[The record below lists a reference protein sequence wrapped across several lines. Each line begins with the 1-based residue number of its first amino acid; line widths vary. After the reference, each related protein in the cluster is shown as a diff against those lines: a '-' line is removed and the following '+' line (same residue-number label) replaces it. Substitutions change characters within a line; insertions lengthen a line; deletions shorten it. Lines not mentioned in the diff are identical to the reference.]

1 MNQNLIYSF
10 EVTDDYL
17 FDGNIHLR
25 QPKIGYRVSIDTIL
39 LAAAV
44 PAKNNEMI
52 LDLGSGTGASAICLH
67 YRVRNCRVVGLENDP
82 NMLALA
88 KENVLLNGFEK
99 KITFIEGTVIDLPKQ
114 IGKELFDHVIS
125 NPPYLNRE
133 RADLRKN
140 SNSQR
145 NNANVEND
153 VDLSS
158 WIKSMSVS
166 LKPKGRLTLIHRADR
181 LDEVLKEV
189 RLYAGEITVYP
200 IWPKS
205 SLKANRVLVT
215 ARKNVATPLSI
226 SSGLVVHTKEGKY
239 TRVVKSVLEKG
250 EALSI

>member
-17 FDGNIHLR
+17 FDGNIHIR
-25 QPKIGYRVSIDTIL
+25 QPKTGYRVSIDTIL

-44 PAKNNEMI
+44 PAKEEELV
-52 LDLGSGTGASAICLH
+52 LDLGSGSGVSAMCLH
-67 YRVRNCRVVGLENDP
+67 YRVRKCMVVGLENDP
-82 NMLALA
+82 NILALA
-88 KENVLLNGFEK
+88 RENVLLNGFEK
-99 KITFIEGTVIDLPKQ
+99 KITFVEGTVSNLPKE

-125 NPPYLNRE
+125 NPPYLNRK
-133 RADLRKN
+133 RADLRGN
-140 SNSQR
+140 NTQR
-145 NNANVEND
+145 SNANVEND
-153 VDLSS
+153 VDLST

-189 RLYAGEITVYP
+189 RRYAGEIIVYP
-200 IWPKS
+200 LWPKLS
-205 SLKANRVLVT
+205 RKANRVLVS

-226 SSGLVVHTKEGKY
+226 SSGLVLHTKDGEY
-239 TRVVKSVLEKG
+239 TRVVKGVLEKG

>member
-88 KENVLLNGFEK
+88 RENVLLNEQKLLIFLFSYSRIFAK
-99 KITFIEGTVIDLPKQ
+99 KLCSFV
-114 IGKELFDHVIS
+114 H
-125 NPPYLNRE
+125 
-133 RADLRKN
+133 
-140 SNSQR
+140 
-145 NNANVEND
+145 
-153 VDLSS
+153 LS
-158 WIKSMSVS
+158 K
-166 LKPKGRLTLIHRADR
+166 
-181 LDEVLKEV
+181 
-189 RLYAGEITVYP
+189 
-200 IWPKS
+200 
-205 SLKANRVLVT
+205 
-215 ARKNVATPLSI
+215 
-226 SSGLVVHTKEGKY
+226 
-239 TRVVKSVLEKG
+239 
-250 EALSI
+250 